1 MQTQLLS
8 ELVECGECGRRYSAS
23 RSVVKKKLK
32 IGIERVYQRNSYGC
46 NSRITKRM
54 HSKENAEKC
63 TNKTVYT
70 HILERQVFELLREFA
85 TDHKKL
91 KECMWFFKQK
101 QNDHE
106 VINGKIDWLD
116 TQIATV
122 EKLKLNL
129 VNKYASGG
137 MLQDEY
143 IDKNSKQDKRLNN
156 FKTKRDKL
164 IAGTS
169 LLHNKSLVE
178 MSVQK
183 FCDGVKAQSD
193 LLKTFDDSRQFL
205 IKHVEKVVYDKYH
218 VIVHGSV
225 PVSHNGKIEK
235 LPFLIDGHIDT
246 TQLHRGPRQQFLVD
260 GRLKEWGA
268 GGRDIE
274 VTKARKQELQS
285 PEVKASFVTQHILA
299 GPTRD
304 SIGYTVEGRKRLEK
318 VRGEAKGFFTKS
330 VHKTPSRL

>member
-1 MQTQLLS
+1 M
-8 ELVECGECGRRYSAS
+8 
-23 RSVVKKKLK
+23 
-32 IGIERVYQRNSYGC
+32 
-46 NSRITKRM
+46 
-54 HSKENAEKC
+54 
-63 TNKTVYT
+63 
-70 HILERQVFELLREFA
+70 
-85 TDHKKL
+85 
-91 KECMWFFKQK
+91 
-101 QNDHE
+101 
-106 VINGKIDWLD
+106 
-116 TQIATV
+116 
-122 EKLKLNL
+122 

-137 MLQDEY
+137 MSQDEY

-156 FKTKRDKL
+156 FKNKRNKL

-183 FCDGVKAQSD
+183 FCHGVKAQVD
-193 LLKTFDDSRQFL
+193 VLKTFDDSRQFL

-235 LPFLIDGHIDT
+235 LSFLIDGHIDT

-285 PEVKASFVTQHILA
+285 PEVKSSFVTQKILI

-304 SIGYTVEGRKRLEK
+304 SIGYTAEGRKKLEK
-318 VRGEAKGFFTKS
+318 VRNEANKLYVKNI
-330 VHKTPSRL
+330 HKTPLSLKGIGN